1 MANISE
7 SSKWRK
13 FLQPVVAGLALFLA
27 AASTAMNK
35 TDSDNAEAR
44 FTALEIKTEA
54 LEEERKADKADLSMI
69 REAVYVIRTDVAFMR
84 GKMEAGGK

>member
-1 MANISE
+1 MANSE

-27 AASTAMNK
+27 AATSAMQKSDKDSTDTRITAIEVRYEDIQQRLLETGSDVAAM
-35 TDSDNAEAR
+35 R
-44 FTALEIKTEA
+44 G
-54 LEEERKADKADLSMI
+54 M
-69 REAVYVIRTDVAFMR
+69 VYNIQSDVAFMR